1 MQVHNVPF
9 FVGVDKVKA
18 GKRPHTHG
26 VFPLIKVGSEIH
38 AIPLLDLP
46 NLVHASVA
54 NSVGAV
60 LCSKNRTVLR
70 AQPFTSHCP
79 GKKAPKLELQLDLT
93 NL

>member
-9 FVGVDKVKA
+9 FVGVDEVKA

-26 VFPLIKVGSEIH
+26 VFPLIKVGGEIH

-46 NLVHASVA
+46 NLVHARVA
-54 NSVGAV
+54 NGVGTV
-60 LCSKNRTVLR
+60 LCSKHRTMLR
-70 AQPFTSHCP
+70 TQPFTSHCP
-79 GKKAPKLELQLDLT
+79 GKKAPQLELQLDFT